1 MGTVREIGRLGS
13 SNSPEK
19 TVVVNWDSGNRTNY
33 RIGYQD
39 KFDLIV
45 IDNAQIGER
54 PGDLP
59 DCTTATDLSPFP
71 PFCRC

>member
-45 IDNAQIGER
+45 VDNAQIGESLHSIVFR
-54 PGDLP
+54 LQH
-59 DCTTATDLSPFP
+59 
-71 PFCRC
+71 